1 MFVIAF
7 YSFSISKK
15 KIKVSE
21 ERYWKVLISSYQ
33 SWNHFYNIVR
43 LFDVLPNFL
52 LSQEKLSATISN
64 KRGT

>member
-1 MFVIAF
+1 M
-7 YSFSISKK
+7 
-15 KIKVSE
+15 KVSE